1 MTADQTPSQAPATS
15 PLRAVLIALSLL
27 VSATGFAATSLRTAS
42 ASGPAATSLAAGID
56 HTCALLATGSVS
68 CWGSNSTG
76 QLGVVGADA
85 SAPSG
90 PVPLPGG
97 VAASTIAAG
106 GYHACAVASGALVCW
121 GLNSSN
127 QVGVAVGSIAAPTT
141 VVVPGGT
148 TAQVTAGLGHTCAL
162 SNAGAVRC
170 WGSDTYG
177 QLGNGAG
184 AGQSTPPATALTMPG
199 AATATAVVAG
209 ADHNCAILSGGGVAC
224 WGRNTNGQVGIGS
237 AGGGV
242 QSPTSIVLPAGRTAT
257 RLALGQSHSC
267 ALLDNATVTCW
278 GSDSSGQLGNGSAT
292 GNVTSPPAA
301 LAISSVAS
309 IVAGTLHTCAVFAG
323 TGGMTCWGDDTVGQL
338 GNGASGAANAPG
350 AVIGG
355 LDASLG
361 LGAAGNAH
369 TCVISSAGDVRC
381 WGSDSVGQLGNGA
394 PLADS
399 QTPAAILAM
408 PTAAPSGTTTTPTTT
423 TPTTTTPTTTT
434 PTTVPSTPAG
444 IGAGEFIPLVP
455 ARVLDTRD
463 NPRAVASGQVVDLV
477 VAGRGGVP
485 ATGVDAVAVNLTVVG
500 PTAAGFLT
508 VYPTGGGRPL
518 ASAINFAPGDVIAN
532 AAVVKLGVG
541 GAMSIFNSSGY
552 TNVVVDVVG
561 YFSSGAVRGA
571 SLTPITPERRYDS
584 RDLGMPIGPTERLS
598 LPVAGIGSVPAD
610 ATAVALSVIAVAPTS
625 ASFLTVSPSLVARP
639 LASTLNMVA
648 GQTIPNLVLA
658 KIGANG
664 AIDIYN
670 HAGTTHVVVDVVG
683 WFGPV
688 AASSTGRVTGVT
700 PTRVLDT
707 RIGPGPVGRLGA
719 GRSIDV
725 TIAGQLGIP
734 ASATAVIVNVTTVS
748 PTAAGYV
755 SVYPAGMARPGTST
769 SSFAAGVVLAT
780 QSVLKLGVNGAV
792 TTFNFAGTAD
802 YVIDVVGYVS

>member
-1 MTADQTPSQAPATS
+1 M
-15 PLRAVLIALSLL
+15 
-27 VSATGFAATSLRTAS
+27 
-42 ASGPAATSLAAGID
+42 
-56 HTCALLATGSVS
+56 
-68 CWGSNSTG
+68 
-76 QLGVVGADA
+76 
-85 SAPSG
+85 
-90 PVPLPGG
+90 
-97 VAASTIAAG
+97 
-106 GYHACAVASGALVCW
+106 
-121 GLNSSN
+121 
-127 QVGVAVGSIAAPTT
+127 
-141 VVVPGGT
+141 
-148 TAQVTAGLGHTCAL
+148 
-162 SNAGAVRC
+162 
-170 WGSDTYG
+170 
-177 QLGNGAG
+177 
-184 AGQSTPPATALTMPG
+184 
-199 AATATAVVAG
+199 
-209 ADHNCAILSGGGVAC
+209 
-224 WGRNTNGQVGIGS
+224 
-237 AGGGV
+237 
-242 QSPTSIVLPAGRTAT
+242 
-257 RLALGQSHSC
+257 
-267 ALLDNATVTCW
+267 
-278 GSDSSGQLGNGSAT
+278 
-292 GNVTSPPAA
+292 
-301 LAISSVAS
+301 
-309 IVAGTLHTCAVFAG
+309 
-323 TGGMTCWGDDTVGQL
+323 
-338 GNGASGAANAPG
+338 
-350 AVIGG
+350 
-355 LDASLG
+355 
-361 LGAAGNAH
+361 
-369 TCVISSAGDVRC
+369 
-381 WGSDSVGQLGNGA
+381 
-394 PLADS
+394 
-399 QTPAAILAM
+399 
-408 PTAAPSGTTTTPTTT
+408 
-423 TPTTTTPTTTT
+423 
-434 PTTVPSTPAG
+434 
-444 IGAGEFIPLVP
+444 
-455 ARVLDTRD
+455 
-463 NPRAVASGQVVDLV
+463 VDLV

-485 ATGVDAVAVNLTVVG
+485 GTGVDAVAVNLTVVG

-518 ASAINFAPGDVIAN
+518 ASAINFVPGDVIAN

-561 YFSSGAVRGA
+561 YFSSGADRGA

-584 RDLGMPIGPTERLS
+584 RDLGTPIGPTETLS

-625 ASFLTVSPSLVARP
+625 SSFLTVSPSLVARP

-658 KIGANG
+658 KIGVNG

-802 YVIDVVGYVS
+802 YVVDVVGYVS